1 MTHLLFACAA
11 AFAAALLPAQDPAAA
26 AAAAPAAAAPAAKT
40 AAAPVLGTIDLM
52 RVFEQ
57 NPKWAKAKTDLARM
71 QDQFKAQIGKL
82 SERIAELNGLI
93 ESTAEDSEDR
103 RSATFGREMA
113 IREREFLAKQATDR
127 LESENARAMLAV
139 YQDIERAIGPVA
151 KARGVVMV
159 HRLSEIG
166 AVQGEIGKLAAK
178 EVESRVVAFE
188 RKVVWYA
195 APELDL
201 TEDLIKALMVPAPDA
216 KPAAQEAAAKPG
228 AGAGKNDSAPKA
240 PKAGG

>member
-26 AAAAPAAAAPAAKT
+26 AAAAPAAKT
-40 AAAPVLGTIDLM
+40 PAAPVLGTIDLI

-57 NPKWAKAKTDLARM
+57 NPKWAKAQADLARM
-71 QDQFKAQIGKL
+71 QEQFKAQIGKL

-113 IREREFLAKQATDR
+113 MREREFLAKQATDR

-139 YQDIERAIGPVA
+139 YQDIERVIGPVA
-151 KARGVVMV
+151 KARGCAMV
-159 HRLSEIG
+159 QRLQAIG
-166 AVQGEIGKLAAK
+166 PVEGEIGKLAPK
-178 EVESRVVAFE
+178 QVEARVVAFE
-188 RKVVWYA
+188 RKIVWYA

-201 TEDLIKALMVPAPDA
+201 TEDLIKALMVPVADD
-216 KPAAQEAAAKPG
+216 KPAAREAAAKPG

>member
-26 AAAAPAAAAPAAKT
+26 AAAAPAAKT
-40 AAAPVLGTIDLM
+40 PAAPVLGTIDLI

-57 NPKWAKAKTDLARM
+57 NPKWAKAQADLARM
-71 QDQFKAQIGKL
+71 QEQFKAQIGKL

-113 IREREFLAKQATDR
+113 MREREFLAKQATDR

-139 YQDIERAIGPVA
+139 YQDIERVIGPVA
-151 KARGVVMV
+151 KARGCAMV
-159 HRLSEIG
+159 QRLQAIG
-166 AVQGEIGKLAAK
+166 PVEGEIGKLAPK
-178 EVESRVVAFE
+178 QVEARVVAFE
-188 RKVVWYA
+188 RKIVWYA

-201 TEDLIKALMVPAPDA
+201 TEDLIKALMVPVADD
-216 KPAAQEAAAKPG
+216 KPAPRDAAVQPG
-228 AGAGKNDSAPKA
+228 AGAPKGEGAAKA

>member
-11 AFAAALLPAQDPAAA
+11 AFAAALLPAQDPAA
-26 AAAAPAAAAPAAKT
+26 PAAAAPAAKT
-40 AAAPVLGTIDLM
+40 AAAPVIGTIDLI

-57 NPKWAKAKTDLARM
+57 NPKWAKAQADLARM
-71 QDQFKAQIGKL
+71 QEQFKAQIGKL

-93 ESTAEDSEDR
+93 ESTADDSEDR

-113 IREREFLAKQATDR
+113 MRERDFLAKQATDR

-139 YQDIERAIGPVA
+139 YQDIERVIGLVA
-151 KARGVVMV
+151 KARGCAMV
-159 HRLSEIG
+159 QRLQAIG
-166 AVQGEIGKLAAK
+166 PVEGEIGKLAPK
-178 EVESRVVAFE
+178 QVEARVVAFE

-201 TEDLIKALMVPAPDA
+201 TEDLIKALMVPVPDA
-216 KPAAQEAAAKPG
+216 KPAPREAAAQPG
-228 AGAGKNDSAPKA
+228 AAAPKADGAPKA